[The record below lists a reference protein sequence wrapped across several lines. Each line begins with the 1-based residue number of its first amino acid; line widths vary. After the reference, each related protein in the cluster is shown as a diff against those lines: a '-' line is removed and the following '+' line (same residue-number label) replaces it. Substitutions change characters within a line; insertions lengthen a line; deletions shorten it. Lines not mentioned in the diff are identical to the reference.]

1 MLTTASTPGPPPS
14 APHFIIVH
22 RRRLHFLTF
31 WNMANR
37 RNINR
42 TGRAAGPI
50 NAALVHRTIRAT
62 AASIAQSVEMDNASH
77 LVSQTNLQNR
87 RVNTAKAYDPKKQEF
102 LAFCDHM
109 YAGKPVTT
117 RYVVTE
123 DKLYFF
129 LFYQAY
135 RSKKKGGGGKRKSD
149 GSRQPHEFD
158 PEDYDR
164 VWSEF
169 GSRNLPEGATPPDP
183 ENPLGFS
190 MVNQYKAAV
199 RKLYDQQRIEY
210 VNNRLWENV
219 CTPRVHE
226 LMTMVANR
234 KRRIDRKNFTEKL
247 DQEFTPFT
255 TLTQMPEIEDWLWN
269 HGKDSA
275 RSAFSAL
282 RNRFGFLQ
290 CFAGALRHEALF
302 HAELSDLMGLIVPK
316 KVEDDLFIF
325 IMQMDQ
331 GKTIKEGGSRQLGRA
346 LRHKDVSVC
355 PVGALGF
362 YLFQRFRM
370 TGEMEDGKRPD
381 FCDNKDWF
389 STKLFVHC
397 SQEDKRLEMKKKNFT
412 DMIREC
418 FASLKIFTRHY
429 GHFGRVSAPALLELE
444 EISHELIRILGNWD
458 ATIQEE
464 RYSSKIPVQAL
475 RVMAGFGAS
484 EKHFNPR

>member
-1 MLTTASTPGPPPS
+1 VVNEEKL
-14 APHFIIVH
+14 
-22 RRRLHFLTF
+22 FL
-31 WNMANR
+31 
-37 RNINR
+37 
-42 TGRAAGPI
+42 
-50 NAALVHRTIRAT
+50 
-62 AASIAQSVEMDNASH
+62 
-77 LVSQTNLQNR
+77 
-87 RVNTAKAYDPKKQEF
+87 
-102 LAFCDHM
+102 
-109 YAGKPVTT
+109 
-117 RYVVTE
+117 
-123 DKLYFF
+123 F
-129 LFYQAY
+129 LFYQSY
-135 RSKKKGGGGKRKSD
+135 RSKKKSGGGKRQSD
-149 GSRQPHEFD
+149 GTRLAQEFD
-158 PEDYDR
+158 PADYDK

-169 GSRNLPEGATPPDP
+169 GTPQLAEGATAPDP

-199 RKLYDQQRIEY
+199 RKLYDEQRIMCA
-210 VNNRLWENV
+210 NSLLWEQV

-226 LMTMVANR
+226 LMTMVGNR
-234 KRRIDRKNFTEKL
+234 KMRIRRNNFSEKL

-255 TLTQMPEIEDWLWN
+255 TLTQFPEIEGWLWN

-290 CFAGALRHEALF
+290 SFAGALRHEALF

-370 TGEMEDGKRPD
+370 TGEMADGNRPD
-381 FCDNKDWF
+381 FCNNKDWF
-389 STKLFVHC
+389 STKLFVH
-397 SQEDKRLEMKKKNFT
+397 STQEDKSTEMKKKNYT

-418 FASLKIFTRHY
+418 FASLKIWTKHY
-429 GHFGRVSAPALLELE
+429 GHFGRVSAPVLLELE
-444 EISHELIRILGNWD
+444 EVGQELIRILGNWD

-475 RVMAGFGAS
+475 RVMAGFRSS